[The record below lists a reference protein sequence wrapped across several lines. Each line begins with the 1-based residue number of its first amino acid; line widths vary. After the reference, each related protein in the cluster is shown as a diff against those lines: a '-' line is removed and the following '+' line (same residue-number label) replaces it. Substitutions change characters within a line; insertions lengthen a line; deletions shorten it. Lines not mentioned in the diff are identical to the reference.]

1 MAEEIKQ
8 LQALLHEFDGDGT
21 MLLEMEE
28 GGEEQEQEQEQEEV
42 SQQTQQE
49 KHSSKESK
57 AIDSGVGQNR
67 TVKLKYGSLIKT
79 IEASSRQA
87 NAASTAKSSSNAA
100 QTKSNENQN
109 CCRNCLRLMFTIF
122 YLIYSK
128 AWVIINT
135 SLIFI
140 VIFICYSIK

>member
-28 GGEEQEQEQEQEEV
+28 GGEEEDT
-42 SQQTQQE
+42 SARTQT
-49 KHSSKESK
+49 HSDESK
-57 AIDSGVGQNR
+57 QKEPPSAEKQKNR

-79 IEASSRQA
+79 IEASSR
-87 NAASTAKSSSNAA
+87 NTSSVSSTNPNRSSNSSPHNESSDNDN
-100 QTKSNENQN
+100 QTF
-109 CCRNCLRLMFTIF
+109 CRNCLRLMFTVF

-128 AWVIINT
+128 GWVIINT
-135 SLIFI
+135 TFIFI
-140 VIFICYSIK
+140 VIYICYSIK